1 MIQALRQPVTFDEFL
16 EWYPENSEVRYELH
30 GGVIVEMPKPRGP
43 HSFVAGFTIAELN
56 FEIRRIAAPYAIPKE
71 CIVRS
76 VDGDSGYEPD
86 GIVLDKQA
94 TAREPRWEKSSA
106 IEHGASI
113 KLIIEVV
120 STNWRDDYF
129 KKFADYEALGIQEY
143 WIVDYAALGGRRF
156 LGHPKQ
162 PTLFVCSLVDGEY
175 DMQAFRDHD
184 RILSPTFPELN
195 LTAAQVFAAQYS
207 E

>member
-1 MIQALRQPVTFDEFL
+1 MIQALRQTVTFDQFI

-30 GGVIVEMPKPRGP
+30 QGVIVEVPKPRGP
-43 HSFVAGFTIAELN
+43 HSYVAGFAIAELN
-56 FEIRRIAAPYAIPKE
+56 CEIRRLNLPYAIPKE

-76 VDGDSGYEPD
+76 TDGESGYEPD

-94 TAREPRWEKSSA
+94 TATEPCWNSSSV
-106 IEHGASI
+106 IENGASI

-143 WIVDYAALGGRRF
+143 WMVDYAAIGGRRF
-156 LGHPKQ
+156 LGNPKQ
-162 PTLFVCSLVDGEY
+162 PTLFVCSLEDGEY
-175 DMQAFRDHD
+175 EMQAFRGDD
-184 RILSPTFPELN
+184 RIISPTFPNLA
-195 LTAAQVFAAQYS
+195 LTAAQVFAAQ

>member
-1 MIQALRQPVTFDEFL
+1 MIQALRQTVTFDQFI

-30 GGVIVEMPKPRGP
+30 QGVIVEVPKPRGP
-43 HSFVAGFTIAELN
+43 HSYVAGFVNAELS
-56 FEIRRIAAPYAIPKE
+56 FEIRRLNVPYAIPKE

-76 VDGDSGYEPD
+76 ADRDSAYEPD

-94 TAREPRWEKSSA
+94 TVNEPRWNKSSV
-106 IEHGASI
+106 IENGASI

-143 WIVDYAALGGRRF
+143 WIVDYAAIGGRRF
-156 LGHPKQ
+156 LGNPKQ
-162 PTLFVCSLVDGEY
+162 PTLFVCSLEDGEY
-175 DMQAFRDHD
+175 EMQAFRGDD
-184 RILSPTFPELN
+184 RILSPTFPELT
-195 LTAAQVFAAQYS
+195 LTAAQIFAAQD
-207 E
+207 

>member
-1 MIQALRQPVTFDEFL
+1 MIQALQQPVTFDQFI
-16 EWYPENSEVRYELH
+16 EWYPENSEARYELYR
-30 GGVIVEMPKPRGP
+30 GVILEMPKPRGP

-56 FEIRRIAAPYAIPKE
+56 IEIRRLAAPYAIPKE

-76 VDGDSGYEPD
+76 ATGDSGYEPD

-94 TAREPRWEKSSA
+94 TANESRWETSSV
-106 IEHGASI
+106 IENGASI
-113 KLIIEVV
+113 KLILEVV

-129 KKFADYEALGIQEY
+129 TKFGEYEALGIQEY

-156 LGHPKQ
+156 IGNPKQ

-175 DMQAFRDHD
+175 EMQAFRGND

-207 E
+207 Q